1 MNLKKKSIVKII
13 IIVLII
19 VSIIIFSVQMFLFY
33 IVYKGFSEP
42 SVGWN
47 EKRNVSNVVE
57 KYLTKKYGDN
67 NFKVIDVSYDFEMST
82 LFDYSKKEG
91 YLVTYKCD
99 ELESVVSVKGI
110 YPNISKISDSFIV
123 QYYYKHKDENS
134 VTASYEMFKES
145 NRLKPKEKIDSAILN
160 KIKSEFDANIQEVD
174 VSDYNI
180 YLNIPD
186 DFGRIPTIY
195 EIKNDL
201 NLYGVSSVRYT
212 TILEVDK
219 EEEYETKLKAYLK
232 NYFGGE
238 WDISSYKK
246 DNLYS
251 ISFYG
256 NHFNIGDVL
265 DH

>member
-1 MNLKKKSIVKII
+1 MKKKRII
-13 IIVLII
+13 RVLII

-33 IVYKGFSEP
+33 IVYKGFSGP

-67 NFKVIDVSYDFEMST
+67 NFKITGVEYDFKMET

-91 YLVTYKCD
+91 YLVIYKCD

-110 YPNISKISDSFIV
+110 YPNISKISDSFIE

-145 NRLKPKEKIDSAILN
+145 NRLKPKEKIKYAILN

-186 DFGRIPTIY
+186 DFGRIPTID
-195 EIKNDL
+195 EIENDI
-201 NLYGVSSVRYT
+201 NLYGVSRVRYT
-212 TILEVDK
+212 TILEIDK
-219 EEEYETKLKAYLK
+219 EEEYETKLKAYLN
-232 NYFGGE
+232 NYFSGE
-238 WDISSYKK
+238 WDTDINKK

-265 DH
+265 NN

>member
-1 MNLKKKSIVKII
+1 MKKKRII
-13 IIVLII
+13 RVLIIVSII

-42 SVGWN
+42 SVGWD

-99 ELESVVSVKGI
+99 ELESVVSVEGI
-110 YPNISKISDSFIV
+110 YPNISKISDSFIE
-123 QYYYKHKDENS
+123 QYYYKHKAENS
-134 VTASYEMFKES
+134 LAAFEMFQEMES
-145 NRLKPKEKIDSAILN
+145 RVPKEKIKYAILN

-186 DFGRIPTIY
+186 DFGRIPTID
-195 EIKNDL
+195 EIENDI
-201 NLYGVSSVRYT
+201 NLYGVSRVRYT
-212 TILEVDK
+212 TILEIDK
-219 EEEYETKLKAYLK
+219 EEEYETKLKAYLN
-232 NYFGGE
+232 NYFSGE
-238 WDISSYKK
+238 WDTDINKK

-265 DH
+265 NN